1 MDAPSNKGKQEGRQ
15 TGTQAFF
22 SSVAADLALRLGPD
36 IQTNWYTSWETNGT
50 RTWEGGQTI
59 QQREKRRETWE
70 TRGKTDTP
78 PNKGKQEQRPAG
90 RQGLGKTRA
99 PSKKRKQE
107 GKQAGR
113 RTPKGTRRKDNLAS
127 WETSWETSWGTRGT
141 SVREGT
147 PPNKGKQ
154 KGRQCE
160 IIHSKGTADAPSNKG
175 KQEGTQGRQDLGK
188 ADSHVGRQ

>member
-1 MDAPSNKGKQEGRQ
+1 MTHHSQSRSSVNFQVCAILGVRKFLLGNKGETSWETSRETSWGASWETSWLGDKRDKTVGGGRTPQ
-15 TGTQAFF
+15 QRET
-22 SSVAADLALRLGPD
+22 RRK
-36 IQTNWYTSWETNGT
+36 TNWYTSWETNGT

-90 RQGLGKTRA
+90 RQAGRQGLGKTRG

-113 RTPKGTRRKDNLAS
+113 RTPKGTRIKLHARSPRVN
-127 WETSWETSWGTRGT
+127 TSKIR
-141 SVREGT
+141 
-147 PPNKGKQ
+147 NFK
-154 KGRQCE
+154 
-160 IIHSKGTADAPSNKG
+160 
-175 KQEGTQGRQDLGK
+175 
-188 ADSHVGRQ
+188 